1 MAGDL
6 QFTWEPYST
15 GWATCRSADSFSE
28 CKDAISYCTD
38 ALADLLR
45 QATRRGA
52 PAR

>member
-6 QFTWEPYST
+6 QFTWELYST
-15 GWATCRSADSFSE
+15 GWATCRIADSSSE
-28 CKDAISYCTD
+28 RKDAVGYGTD

-52 PAR
+52 SAR